1 MSGCTAPRSSGENVA
16 NSDGMN
22 RDNELGDYLRARREA
37 LTPAQAGLPDG
48 GDRRVYGLRREE
60 VALLAGVSTDYLT
73 RLEQGRERSPSVQ
86 VLDAIA
92 LALQLDVHAATH
104 LVRLGQPTSRAA
116 VASWRPTVS
125 PELLDLMQR
134 LVGVPACVV
143 GPALDLL
150 ALNEQAEALYR
161 GFAYRDNL
169 MRMIFLDPVAR
180 DFYQDWDRTARGV
193 VRNFRATSAA
203 FADDLRVREVVGE
216 LALRSP
222 AFAALWAEYEVR
234 PRTLEDKAFHH
245 PDVGDLYLHFQA
257 FTVTDAPGQQ
267 LFDYTADP
275 GSPSVDALTLLS
287 QHTTWAGSAP
297 HAGAA
302 TRDGAASGRVDFDGE
317 RP

>member
-1 MSGCTAPRSSGENVA
+1 MPG
-16 NSDGMN
+16 
-22 RDNELGDYLRARREA
+22 
-37 LTPAQAGLPDG
+37 QAGLPEG
-48 GDRRVYGLRREE
+48 GDRRVRGLRREE
-60 VALLAGVSTDYLT
+60 VALLAGVSADYLT

-92 LALQLDVHAATH
+92 RALQLDVHAATH
-104 LVRLGQPTSRAA
+104 LVRIGQPTSRASA
-116 VASWRPTVS
+116 APWRSTVS
-125 PELLDLMQR
+125 PELRGLMER

-150 ALNEQAEALYR
+150 ALNDQAEALYR
-161 GFAYRDNL
+161 GFAHRDNL
-169 MRMIFLDPVAR
+169 MRMIFLDPAAR
-180 DFYQDWDRTARGV
+180 DFYRDWDRTAKGV

-203 FADDLRVREVVGE
+203 FADEPRVREVVGE

-267 LFDYTADP
+267 LFAYTADP
-275 GSPSVDALTLLS
+275 GSPTEDALTLLS
-287 QHTTWAGSAP
+287 RPTTWSGAAP
-297 HAGAA
+297 HAETA
-302 TRDGAASGRVDFDGE
+302 TRDGATHDHADIDGDH
-317 RP
+317 R